1 MEDHTKFPSWIIKAE
16 ESKKDKFKSNPSNFF
31 KKALECY
38 PNFHSIY
45 INCPK
50 TSKLGILNTYDLSIL
65 EKYYEESSLREFII
79 FNIFE
84 TFHFLYVYQIREIA
98 IAMHEALEHGAF
110 YTAVILNR
118 SIFESVCIQYYTFRR
133 IEENFEQ
140 SLKYIGTASKTKSKL
155 EQDKLHD
162 KYIESLY
169 DVFSLLHR
177 ANSASSINWAL
188 HLKQLGYEIENAQPS
203 NRIHINDAIED
214 IEKAS
219 KLPLIKSYNLM
230 SEFVHPNYGAKTLVI
245 NSKHPHNNCMD
256 VLVIGDNAENT
267 EAALFY
273 IEQLSESLYYT
284 LTLAC
289 SLHDKSAKFMEK
301 CDKYLSYLADKRNL
315 H

>member
-1 MEDHTKFPSWIIKAE
+1 MEEDNKFPSWIIRAE
-16 ESKKDKFKSNPSNFF
+16 KSNREKISLNPSDFF

-38 PNFHSIY
+38 PNFNSIY
-45 INCPK
+45 IDCPK
-50 TSKLGILNTYDLSIL
+50 TRKLGILNTYDLSIL
-65 EKYYEESSLREFII
+65 DKYYEELSLREFIV

-98 IAMHEALEHGAF
+98 IAMHEAFERGAF

-133 IEENFEQ
+133 IEEKFEQ
-140 SLKYIGTASKTKSKL
+140 SLRYIGTASKTKSKL
-155 EQDKLHD
+155 EQDKLHC

-177 ANSASSINWAL
+177 ASTASSINWAE
-188 HLKQLGYEIENAQPS
+188 HLKQFGHEIEITQPGK
-203 NRIHINDAIED
+203 RIHINDAIED
-214 IEKAS
+214 LEKVS
-219 KLPLIKSYNLM
+219 KLPLIKTYNLM
-230 SEFVHPNYGAKTLVI
+230 SEFVHPNYGAKTLVM
-245 NSKHPHNNCMD
+245 NTKQPHQNCID

-289 SLHDKSAKFMEK
+289 SLHDRSANFIKQL
-301 CDKYLSYLADKRNL
+301 DQWLSHLAGKRNL